1 MKYALIG
8 LSAVLLLS
16 GCGANRT
23 DTYSAIDGE
32 MGYAGGAP
40 AVMSESPYE
49 AKRATPVP
57 PPPPPPPNSPA
68 PEVTEQY
75 IAYSYAMGIRLP
87 VAQVDPLMQAHID
100 ACNTAGP
107 ARCIVTNSSLNKQ
120 SEDNISG
127 SLYIRAV
134 PEWIETFMD
143 GIDAETKAAKGE
155 ISYRNASAEDLT
167 RAIID
172 TGARLKAQETLQTRL
187 QSLLETRDGE
197 LKDLLEIERELA
209 RVSGEI
215 DSIRSNLKAMR
226 LRVSMSQLSINYE
239 TKRKP
244 FTQATVNPIARAG
257 GDFFYNLS
265 AALASVIDFFA
276 VGLPWMFLVGVF
288 AWIWLKLIWPRL
300 RRRKKA

>member
-8 LSAVLLLS
+8 LSAALLLA
-16 GCGANRT
+16 GCSADRASQ
-23 DTYSAIDGE
+23 YSDIDGE
-32 MGYAGGAP
+32 MGYAGDAP
-40 AVMSESPYE
+40 AVMSESQDGL
-49 AKRATPVP
+49 KRVAPAPSP
-57 PPPPPPPNSPA
+57 PPGTPA
-68 PEVTEQY
+68 PEAIEQY
-75 IAYSYAMGIRLP
+75 IAYTYAMGIRLP
-87 VAQVDPLMQAHID
+87 VAQVDPLMQTHID

-107 ARCIVTNSSLNKQ
+107 SRCIVTNSSLNKQ
-120 SEDNISG
+120 SEDNVSG
-127 SLYIRAV
+127 SLYIRAA
-134 PEWIETFMD
+134 PEWIDTFMD
-143 GIDAETKAAKGE
+143 GVDAETEAAKGE

-167 RAIID
+167 RAILD
-172 TGARLKAQETLQTRL
+172 TDARLKAQETLQARL
-187 QSLLETRDGE
+187 QNLLETRDGE

-209 RVSGEI
+209 RVSGDI

-257 GDFFYNLS
+257 GDFFYNFS
-265 AALASVIDFFA
+265 AALAAVIDFFA

-300 RRRKKA
+300 RRKKKV

>member
-8 LSAVLLLS
+8 LSAALLLA
-16 GCGANRT
+16 GCGADRSAK
-23 DTYSAIDGE
+23 YSEVDAE

-40 AVMSESPYE
+40 AIMSESQDQLE
-49 AKRATPVP
+49 RITPAP
-57 PPPPPPPNSPA
+57 PSPPSSPA
-68 PEVTEQY
+68 PEAAEQY
-75 IAYSYAMGIRLP
+75 IAYTYAMGIRLP

-107 ARCIVTNSSLNKQ
+107 TRCIVTNSSLNKQ
-120 SEDNISG
+120 SEEIVSG
-127 SLYIRAV
+127 NLYIRAV
-134 PEWIETFMD
+134 PEWIDTFMD
-143 GIDAETKAAKGE
+143 GVDAETEAAKGE

-167 RAIID
+167 RAILD
-172 TGARLKAQETLQTRL
+172 TGARLKAQETLQARL
-187 QSLLETRDGE
+187 QNLLETRDGE

-209 RVSGEI
+209 RVSGGI

-257 GDFFYNLS
+257 GDFFYNFS
-265 AALASVIDFFA
+265 AALAAVIDFFA
-276 VGLPWMFLVGVF
+276 VGLPWMFLVGAF

-300 RRRKKA
+300 RRKKKI